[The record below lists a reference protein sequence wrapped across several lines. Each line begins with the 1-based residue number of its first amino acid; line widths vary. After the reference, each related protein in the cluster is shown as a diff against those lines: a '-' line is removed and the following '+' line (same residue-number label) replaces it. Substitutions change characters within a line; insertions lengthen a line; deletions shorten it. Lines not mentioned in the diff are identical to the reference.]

1 MPSMKLDCRIWILM
15 TVLTGAAQAGEG
27 DVVISRDVQ
36 PRVATVNP
44 IVADPHPRVVNP
56 GAIASGVTGELGDSD
71 FAGVSSG
78 LALPQRLLQGSL
90 GTSIPA
96 ASHQGIPVLGAGHSG
111 GARGNGIADQ
121 VNRSV
126 QQGLRPLQSIGGR

>member
-1 MPSMKLDCRIWILM
+1 MTTQAATSPAPSRRARPRRRPPAGPALGILVLVLLALVPLLGSRHALGIW
-15 TVLTGAAQAGEG
+15 TVAL
-27 DVVISRDVQ
+27 I
-36 PRVATVNP
+36 
-44 IVADPHPRVVNP
+44 
-56 GAIASGVTGELGDSD
+56 